1 MVDPAEADREREGD
15 LAGSALMHIEDA
27 YLVAEPNFDD
37 AEYTL
42 EEWASLEGFAARV
55 IEAGQKF
62 KTHARQQM
70 AKILGPKVGVR
81 FGDKF
86 YRASAGGGWKVKN
99 PEALRAWIERND
111 AWDVVNLS
119 AVGAVTVTR
128 LRERA
133 VTMKMDPDAL
143 AETFM
148 EWEPD
153 KQPLTVTDIPYAPKF
168 AAKLNHGEKYIP
180 KAVIPKPKKPA
191 KPRLE
196 AGE

>member
-1 MVDPAEADREREGD
+1 MVDPAEADKEQQGS

-62 KTHARQQM
+62 KAHARKQM
-70 AKILGPKVGVR
+70 ASILGPKVGVR

-99 PEALRAWIERND
+99 AEGLRAWIEAND
-111 AWDVVNLS
+111 AWDLVNLS
-119 AVGAVTVTR
+119 AAGAVTVTR

-133 VTMKMDPDAL
+133 VTLEMDPDTL

-148 EWEPD
+148 EWEAD

-168 AAKLNHGEKYIP
+168 AAKLEHGEKYIP
-180 KAVIPKPKKPA
+180 EPKKPA

>member
-27 YLVAEPNFDD
+27 YLVAEPSFDD

-42 EEWASLEGFAARV
+42 EEWASLESYAAAV
-55 IEAGQKF
+55 IKAGQKF
-62 KTHARQQM
+62 KDHARKQI
-70 AKILGPKVGVR
+70 AKVLGPNVGVR

-86 YRASAGGGWKVKN
+86 YRAKAGGGWKVKN
-99 PEALRAWIERND
+99 PEGLRAWIEDND
-111 AWDVVNLS
+111 AWDLVNLS
-119 AVGAVTVTR
+119 ANGAVTVTR

-133 VTMKMDPDAL
+133 VTLDMDPDAL

-148 EWEPD
+148 EWEAD
-153 KQPLTVTDIPYAPKF
+153 KQPLTVTDISYAPKF
-168 AAKLNHGEKYIP
+168 AAKLEHGEKY
-180 KAVIPKPKKPA
+180 IPKPKKPA